1 MKNNKLILLFSLI
14 VTGCVT
20 TQPTVPTTPKPSQI
34 VSTSSPSSISTP
46 KPSIVPSTSPTTSMV
61 SSTPSPIPST
71 TTVPYS
77 LPKSGLIKLTNSYI
91 ESPDTAFLVNDEFN
105 LKISFSLDS
114 LAEKDKLIT
123 ILSVFDNSTTDK
135 KVHYELSLDSNK
147 NLIIKAENSLD
158 KIDKLI
164 SFPSIEINK
173 GYELSFIRDKEKIE
187 LTINGNKVFSS
198 EFKNED
204 FIDGAGRRKLH
215 IGANSLGENKVSATI
230 DYIDV
235 KDTLLYAFNNTL
247 ADTYKYGL
255 TGVINSGSFNYI
267 SEITATATPSPSL
280 SPSSTPIPSPNIS
293 STPAPNRTVGD
304 TSGSL
309 KVDLGVYNSKDNAQY
324 SKCLEDAEKLA
335 NQNNTTKKR
344 DCLDETGIYTTSG
357 FDFGSSTFLQNQLGD
372 FRFITE
378 IIRDANAQN
387 NIRILLAGSDVIP
400 KVNIVDLGLKSFE
413 GVTVSDLKERVKY
426 DESNKI
432 FSLST
437 ISSSVIRDHVYA
449 IRTNRYGQ
457 DPRYGKLIINDIITD
472 DYIFIPLKAPDIIT
486 SPQFI
491 SFSGTSGFSPS
502 KSYNYYISTFDGV
515 GETAV
520 SSLGPLGQ
528 YNSAVNSVARME
540 VRIPYGALG
549 YSLYRRDNSTSQIYK
564 IGPILSNVDQIIEII
579 DKGDKGY
586 LVDSLPQTNNTVK
599 NGFKPARD
607 SKPIKVDFT
616 YKFDGNMDSEF

>member
-1 MKNNKLILLFSLI
+1 MKNNKLIILFSLI
-14 VTGCVT
+14 FTGCVT
-20 TQPTVPTTPKPSQI
+20 NQPTVPTSPKPSQI
-34 VSTSSPSSISTP
+34 VSTNSPSPISSAIN
-46 KPSIVPSTSPTTSMV
+46 PSITP
-61 SSTPSPIPST
+61 SSTPTSIIVVNPTPEPSS
-71 TTVPYS
+71 TVIPYS
-77 LPKSGLIKLTNSYI
+77 LPSSGLIKLNNSYI
-91 ESPDTAFLVNDEFN
+91 ETPDTAFLVNDEFN
-105 LKISFSLDS
+105 LKMSFRLDS
-114 LAEKDKLIT
+114 LAEKDKIIT
-123 ILSVFDNSTTDK
+123 LFSLFDNSTTDK
-135 KVHYELSLDSNK
+135 KIHYELSLDSNK
-147 NLIIKAENSLD
+147 NLIIKAENSID
-158 KIDKLI
+158 KIDKII
-164 SFPSIEINK
+164 SFPSIEVNK
-173 GYELSFIRDKEKIE
+173 GYELSFIRDKDKIE
-187 LTINGNKVFSS
+187 LTINGNKIFSN

-204 FIDGAGRRKLH
+204 FIDGAGRRKLN
-215 IGANSLGENKVSATI
+215 IGANSLGENKFSATI
-230 DYIDV
+230 DYIDI
-235 KDTLLYAFNNTL
+235 KDTLLYTFNNTL

-255 TGVINSGSFNYI
+255 AGVINSGSFNYI
-267 SEITATATPSPSL
+267 NENIVAVTPSPSI
-280 SPSSTPIPSPNIS
+280 SPSPIITVAPTIS

-309 KVDLGVYNSKDNAQY
+309 KIDLGVYNSKDNAQY
-324 SKCLEDAEKLA
+324 SKCLEEAEKLA

-344 DCLDETGIYTTSG
+344 DCLDETGIYTTGG
-357 FDFGSSTFLQNQLGD
+357 FDFGTSTFLQNQLGD

-387 NIRILLAGSDVIP
+387 NIRILIAGSDIVP

-437 ISSSVIRDHVYA
+437 VSSPIIADHVYA

-457 DPRYGKLIINDIITD
+457 EPRYGKLIVNDIITD

-486 SPQFI
+486 IPQFI
-491 SFSGTSGFSPS
+491 SYSGTSGFSPS
-502 KSYNYYISTFDGV
+502 KSYSYYISTFDGV

-520 SSLGPLGQ
+520 SSLGTLAQ
-528 YNSAVNSVARME
+528 NNNAINNIVRME
-540 VRIPYGALG
+540 VRVPYGAVG

-564 IGPILSNVDQIIEII
+564 IGPILSKVDQIVEII

-586 LVDSLPQTNNTVK
+586 LVDSLPQANNTVK

-616 YKFDGNMDSEF
+616 YKFDGNMDFEF